1 MFEDLLYA
9 LQNFKHNK
17 IRTLL
22 SLLGVI
28 IGVAS
33 VIIIATLGESA
44 TENVKGSFG
53 SAGLDM
59 ITISSGFMN
68 RRSSSSTVKFNDSFR
83 DELWNAV
90 SDLRTIKFTNSLS
103 STIVYD
109 DISVTSNITAI
120 EPGYLEMYNY
130 ELDYGDYFTVSDN
143 VKGMQKIILGNGI
156 AEALFPDGNAL
167 GHTVIV
173 ISSDVRFG
181 FEVVGVLKEQSVGM
195 GSSSTAV
202 YIPRGFYSKKISPDA
217 AAASVVVQVQD
228 QNDASSVVAEIKDF
242 LTQKTGDSSAFS
254 ITSMQSMIE
263 QYDEVIGTITMLL
276 SGIAAISLLVGGVG
290 IMNIMIVSVIER
302 RKEIGIRKALG
313 AAPGAIM
320 SQFLVESA
328 TITLCG
334 GLLGILIGIGISAVV
349 VYIMDWQFAVKWSAC
364 LLAFFFSAFVG
375 VFFGLSPAARA
386 SKLDPVE
393 VLASD

>member
-44 TENVKGSFG
+44 TENVRGSFG

-59 ITISSGFMN
+59 VTLSSGFGG
-68 RRSSSSTVKFNDSFR
+68 RRGSTSIQFNESFR
-83 DELWNAV
+83 DEIWNNIPN
-90 SDLRTIKFTNSLS
+90 LKKIKYTNSLN
-103 STIVYD
+103 STIAYGD
-109 DISVTSNITAI
+109 YSVSSNITAI
-120 EPGYLEMYNY
+120 EYGHLEMYNY
-130 ELDYGDYFTVSDN
+130 ELEYGDYFTVSDD
-143 VKGMQKIILGNGI
+143 VKGMQKIILGSDI
-156 AEALFPDGNAL
+156 ASALFPDGNAL
-167 GHTVIV
+167 GSTVIV

-181 FEVVGVLKEQSVGM
+181 FEVVGVLKAQTVGM

-217 AAASVVVQVQD
+217 VASSVVIQLND
-228 QNDASSVVAEIKDF
+228 QNDASSVVDDIKSY
-242 LTQKTGDSSAFS
+242 LTEKTGDSNSVS
-254 ITSMQSMIE
+254 VNSMQSMIE

-313 AAPGAIM
+313 ATPGAIM

-334 GLLGILIGIGISAVV
+334 GFLGILVGIGISAVA
-349 VYIMDWQFAVKWSAC
+349 VYIMDWSFAVKWSAC
-364 LLAFFFSAFVG
+364 LLSFFFSAFVG

-393 VLASD
+393 VLASE

>member
-59 ITISSGFMN
+59 VTISSGFMN
-68 RRSSSSTVKFNDSFR
+68 RRSSSSLQFNETFR
-83 DELWNAV
+83 DDLWNAIP
-90 SDLRTIKFTNSLS
+90 DLHTIKYTNSLS
-103 STIVYD
+103 ASIVYE
-109 DISVTSNITAI
+109 DISVSSNITAI
-120 EPGYLEMYNY
+120 EPGHLEMYNY
-130 ELDYGDYFTVSDN
+130 ELDYGEYFSVSDDT
-143 VKGMQKIILGNGI
+143 KGLQKIILGSDI

-173 ISSDVRFG
+173 IYSDVRFG
-181 FEVVGVLKEQSVGM
+181 FEVTGVLKEQSVGM

-202 YIPRGFYSKKISPDA
+202 YIPRGFYTKKISPSGIA
-217 AAASVVVQVQD
+217 AQVVIQLND
-228 QNDASSVVAEIKDF
+228 QNDASTVVTNITNY
-242 LTQKTGDSSAFS
+242 LTSKTGDSSSFS
-254 ITSMQSMIE
+254 IMSMQSMIE

-364 LLAFFFSAFVG
+364 LLSFFFSAFVG

>member
-59 ITISSGFMN
+59 VTISSGFMN
-68 RRSSSSTVKFNDSFR
+68 RRSSSSLQFNETFR
-83 DELWNAV
+83 DDLWNAIP
-90 SDLRTIKFTNSLS
+90 DLHTIKYTNSLS
-103 STIVYD
+103 ASIVYE
-109 DISVTSNITAI
+109 DISVSSNITAI
-120 EPGYLEMYNY
+120 EPGHLEMYNY
-130 ELDYGDYFTVSDN
+130 ELDYGDYFSVSDD
-143 VKGMQKIILGNGI
+143 VKGLQKIILGSDI

-173 ISSDVRFG
+173 IYSDVRFG
-181 FEVVGVLKEQSVGM
+181 FEVTGVLKEQSVGM

-202 YIPRGFYSKKISPDA
+202 YIPRGFYTKKISPSGIA
-217 AAASVVVQVQD
+217 AQVVIQLND
-228 QNDASSVVAEIKDF
+228 QNDASTVVTNITNY
-242 LTQKTGDSSAFS
+242 LTSKTGDSSSFS
-254 ITSMQSMIE
+254 IMSMQSMIE

-364 LLAFFFSAFVG
+364 LLSFFFSAFVG

>member
-9 LQNFKHNK
+9 LQNFRHNK

-44 TENVKGSFG
+44 TENVRGSFG

-59 ITISSGFMN
+59 ITINSGDASRRGSSV
-68 RRSSSSTVKFNDSFR
+68 TVKFNDSFR
-83 DELWNAV
+83 DELWDAV
-90 SDLRTIKFTNSLS
+90 PNLSHIKYTNNLS
-103 STIVYD
+103 ASIIYG
-109 DISVTSNITAI
+109 DISVSSNITAI

-130 ELDYGDYFTVSDN
+130 ELDYGDYFTVSDD
-143 VKGMQKIILGNGI
+143 VKGVQKIILGNGV

-167 GHTVIV
+167 GHTVVLIA
-173 ISSDVRFG
+173 SDVRFG

-202 YIPRGFYSKKISPDA
+202 YIPRGFYIKKISPEDI
-217 AAASVVVQVQD
+217 
-228 QNDASSVVAEIKDF
+228 ASSVVIQVNDQNNASSAVDDIKTF
-242 LTQKTGDSSAFS
+242 LTSKTGYSNSFM

-263 QYDEVIGTITMLL
+263 QYDEIIGTITMLL

-313 AAPGAIM
+313 ATPGAIM

-328 TITLCG
+328 VITLCG
-334 GLLGILIGIGISAVV
+334 GVLGIFIGIGISAVI

-364 LLAFFFSAFVG
+364 LLSFFFSAFVG

-393 VLASD
+393 VLASE

>member
-1 MFEDLLYA
+1 MFEDLIYA

-17 IRTLL
+17 IRTML

-44 TENVKGSFG
+44 KENVSGSFG

-59 ITISSGFMN
+59 VTISSGFGA
-68 RRSSSSTVKFNDSFR
+68 RRNSVSIQFNETFR
-83 DELWNAV
+83 EELWNRIP
-90 SDLRTIKFTNSLS
+90 DLKTIKYVNSLNA
-103 STIVYD
+103 TIAYGD
-109 DISVTSNITAI
+109 YSVSSNISSV
-120 EPGYLEMYNY
+120 EYGHLEMYNY
-130 ELDYGDYFTVSDN
+130 ELEYGNYFTVSDDVN
-143 VKGMQKIILGNGI
+143 GMQKIILGSGV
-156 AEALFPDGNAL
+156 AEALFPEGNAV
-167 GHTVIV
+167 GRSVFVIV
-173 ISSDVRFG
+173 SDVRFG
-181 FEVVGVLKEQSVGM
+181 FEVVGVLKAQSVGM
-195 GSSSTAV
+195 GSSSSAV

-217 AAASVVVQVQD
+217 SASQVVVQVIDQD
-228 QNDASSVVAEIKDF
+228 NSSTVADNITAF
-242 LTQKTGDSSAFS
+242 LTEKTGNSGSYNVS
-254 ITSMQSMIE
+254 SMQSMIE
-263 QYDEVIGTITMLL
+263 QYNEVIGTITMLL

-290 IMNIMIVSVIER
+290 IMNIMIVTVIER

-334 GLLGILIGIGISAVV
+334 GLLGILVGIGISAVA

-364 LLAFFFSAFVG
+364 LLSFFFSAFVG
-375 VFFGLSPAARA
+375 VFFGFSPAARA
-386 SKLDPVE
+386 AKLDPVE

>member
-1 MFEDLLYA
+1 MFEDLIYA

-17 IRTLL
+17 IRTML

-44 TENVKGSFG
+44 KENVSGSFG

-59 ITISSGFMN
+59 VTIGSGFGA
-68 RRSSSSTVKFNDSFR
+68 RRSSTTIQFNESFR
-83 DELWNAV
+83 DDLWNNVA
-90 SDLRTIKFTNSLS
+90 DIKTIKYTNSLS
-103 STIVYD
+103 ATLSYGD
-109 DISVTSNITAI
+109 YSVSSNISAV
-120 EPGYLEMYNY
+120 EYGHLEMYNY
-130 ELDYGDYFTVSDN
+130 ELEYGDYFTVSDD
-143 VKGMQKIILGNGI
+143 VKGIQKIILGNEV
-156 AEALFPDGNAL
+156 AEALFPDGNAV
-167 GHTVIV
+167 GRCIFVIT
-173 ISSDVRFG
+173 SDVRFG
-181 FEVVGVLKEQSVGM
+181 FEVVGVLKEQTVGM
-195 GSSSTAV
+195 GSSSSAV
-202 YIPRGFYSKKISPDA
+202 YVPRGFYSKKISPDA
-217 AAASVVVQVQD
+217 VASQVIVQVTDQD
-228 QNDASSVVAEIKDF
+228 KSSTVADNISTYLSE
-242 LTQKTGDSSAFS
+242 KTNGTGSFS
-254 ITSMQSMIE
+254 VTSMQSMIE
-263 QYDEVIGTITMLL
+263 QYNEVIGTITMLL

-290 IMNIMIVSVIER
+290 IMNIMIVTVIER

-334 GLLGILIGIGISAVV
+334 GFLGILVGIGISAVA

-364 LLAFFFSAFVG
+364 LLSFFFSAFVG
-375 VFFGLSPAARA
+375 VFFGFSPAARA

>member
-1 MFEDLLYA
+1 MFEDLIYA

-17 IRTLL
+17 IRTML

-44 TENVKGSFG
+44 KENVSGSFG

-59 ITISSGFMN
+59 VTISSGFGA
-68 RRSSSSTVKFNDSFR
+68 RRNSVSIQFNETFR
-83 DELWNAV
+83 EELWNRIP
-90 SDLRTIKFTNSLS
+90 DLKTIKYVNSLNA
-103 STIVYD
+103 TIAYGD
-109 DISVTSNITAI
+109 YSVSSNISSV
-120 EPGYLEMYNY
+120 EYGHLEMYNY
-130 ELDYGDYFTVSDN
+130 ELEYGNYFTVSDDVN
-143 VKGMQKIILGNGI
+143 GMQKIILGSGV
-156 AEALFPDGNAL
+156 AEALFPEGNAV
-167 GHTVIV
+167 GRSVFVIV
-173 ISSDVRFG
+173 SDVRFG
-181 FEVVGVLKEQSVGM
+181 FEVVGVLKAQSVGM
-195 GSSSTAV
+195 GSSSSAV

-217 AAASVVVQVQD
+217 SASQVVVQVIDQD
-228 QNDASSVVAEIKDF
+228 NSSTVADNITAF
-242 LTQKTGDSSAFS
+242 LTEKTGNSGSYNVS
-254 ITSMQSMIE
+254 SMQSMIE
-263 QYDEVIGTITMLL
+263 QYNEVIGTITMLL

-290 IMNIMIVSVIER
+290 IMNIMIVTVIER

-334 GLLGILIGIGISAVV
+334 GLLGILVGIGISAVA

-364 LLAFFFSAFVG
+364 LLSFFFSAFVG
-375 VFFGLSPAARA
+375 VFFGFSPAARA
-386 SKLDPVE
+386 AKLDPVE
-393 VLASD
+393 VLSSE

>member
-9 LQNFKHNK
+9 LQNFRHNK

-44 TENVKGSFG
+44 TENVRGSFG

-59 ITISSGFMN
+59 VTLSAGFTN
-68 RRSSSSTVKFNDSFR
+68 RRGSSNTVKFNDSFR

-90 SDLRTIKFTNSLS
+90 PNLRNIKYTNSLS
-103 STIVYD
+103 SSIVYG
-109 DISVTSNITAI
+109 DISVSSNITAI

-130 ELDYGDYFTVSDN
+130 ELDYGEYFSISDD
-143 VKGMQKIILGNGI
+143 VKGMQKIILGSGI
-156 AEALFPDGNAL
+156 AEALFPDGNSV
-167 GHTVIV
+167 GHTVVV
-173 ISSDVRFG
+173 ISSNVRFG

-217 AAASVVVQVQD
+217 AAASVVIQVED
-228 QNDASSVVAEIKDF
+228 QNDASAVVDDIKAF
-242 LTQKTGDSSAFS
+242 LTAKTGDSSAFS
-254 ITSMQSMIE
+254 ISSMQSMIE

-313 AAPGAIM
+313 ATPGAIM

-328 TITLCG
+328 AITLCG
-334 GLLGILIGIGISAVV
+334 GFLGILIGIGISAVV
-349 VYIMDWQFAVKWSAC
+349 VYIMDWSFAVKWSAC
-364 LLAFFFSAFVG
+364 LLSFFFSAFVG

-393 VLASD
+393 VLASE